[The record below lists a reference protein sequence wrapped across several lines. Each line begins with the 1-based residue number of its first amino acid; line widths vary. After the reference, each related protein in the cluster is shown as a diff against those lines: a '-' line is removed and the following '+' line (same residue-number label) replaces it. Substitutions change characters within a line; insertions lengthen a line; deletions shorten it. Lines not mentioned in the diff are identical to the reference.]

1 LTIGLIILGVGFLI
15 YLIDKNIAPT
25 NQLKEITFWIF
36 ILAFIPIGFA
46 YIFQFFDY
54 ENIEIS
60 NKGNLDIHEKCF
72 KIDYKKEILYSDIE
86 DLSII
91 IDAYYDERIN
101 IVYKTPTE
109 QKSLGLKNKIRIKT
123 NYNSTELYF
132 KLENKY
138 HKNRLEEVLF
148 EIITNEKL
156 ENLDPKKSIK
166 LIPEKFK
173 NSDKYKS
180 YVIKQIVRKRIDC
193 TEGLL
198 LHGYKT
204 DKEAKELREK
214 YCG

>member
-25 NQLKEITFWIF
+25 NQLNEITFWIF
-36 ILAFIPIGFA
+36 ILSFIPIGFS

-72 KIDYKKEILYSDIE
+72 TIDYKKEILYSDIE
-86 DLSII
+86 NLSII

-109 QKSLGLKNKIRIKT
+109 QKSLGLKNQINIKT
-123 NYNSTELYF
+123 NYDNTELYF

-138 HKNRLEEVLF
+138 HKDRLEEVLF
-148 EIITNEKL
+148 EIITNGKL

-173 NSDKYKS
+173 NSNKYKS

>member
-1 LTIGLIILGVGFLI
+1 MTIGLIIFGVGFLI
-15 YLIDKNIAPT
+15 YLIDKNIAPK
-25 NQLKEITFWIF
+25 NQLNETTLWIF
-36 ILAFIPIGFA
+36 ILSFIPIGFS

-72 KIDYKKEILYSDIE
+72 TIDYKKEILYSDIE
-86 DLSII
+86 NLSII
-91 IDAYYDERIN
+91 IDAYYNERIN
-101 IVYKTPTE
+101 IGYNTPTE
-109 QKSLGLKNKIRIKT
+109 QKSLGLKNQINIETKYDK
-123 NYNSTELYF
+123 TELYF

-138 HKNRLEEVLF
+138 HKDRLEEALF
-148 EIITNEKL
+148 EIIINGKL
-156 ENLDPKKSIK
+156 ENIDPKKCIK
-166 LIPEKFK
+166 LIPDKFK

-180 YVIKQIVRKRIDC
+180 YVIKQIVRKRINC